1 MPSEKYEAGMRIRR
15 EVLGD
20 EYVDR
25 ATANV
30 DDFGR
35 DFQEYVTE
43 MAWGST
49 WARGGA
55 LSKKQRSLLVLG
67 MTAAL
72 NREHEFELHLRGA
85 LHNGCTVEELQ
96 ETFLQIAAYCGAP
109 AGVGAFRIARRV
121 LQEEGVL
128 DAEGLLSKDGSAS

>member
-1 MPSEKYEAGMRIRR
+1 MPSEKYEAGMRVRR

-20 EYVDR
+20 AYVDR

-30 DDFGR
+30 DDFSG
-35 DFQEYVTE
+35 DFQEFVTE
-43 MAWGST
+43 MAWRST

-55 LSKKQRSLLVLG
+55 LSKKQRSLLVLA

-85 LHNGCTVEELQ
+85 VRNGCTLDELR

-128 DAEGLLSKDGSAS
+128 GADGATS